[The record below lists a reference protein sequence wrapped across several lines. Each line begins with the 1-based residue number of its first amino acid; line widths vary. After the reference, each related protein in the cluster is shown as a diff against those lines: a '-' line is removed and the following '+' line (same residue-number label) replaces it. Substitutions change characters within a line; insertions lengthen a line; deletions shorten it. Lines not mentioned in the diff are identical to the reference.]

1 MTQDQIQSIVRWC
14 VTAACSSL
22 VARGWLTEDLVQPVI
37 GMALAAA
44 MLGWSIWVHSKPQAL
59 KAAARV
65 DPSITVVVPDE
76 VANKDKGIAKVVD
89 NPKIRNVVPSE

>member
-1 MTQDQIQSIVRWC
+1 MNQDQLQSIVRWC

-37 GMALAAA
+37 GMALAVA
-44 MLGWSIWVHSKPQAL
+44 MLCWSIWVHSKPQTL

-65 DPSITVVVPDE
+65 DPSVTVVVPDA
-76 VANKDKGIAKVVD
+76 VANKNKGIAKVVD
-89 NPKIRNVVPSE
+89 DPKIRNVVPLE